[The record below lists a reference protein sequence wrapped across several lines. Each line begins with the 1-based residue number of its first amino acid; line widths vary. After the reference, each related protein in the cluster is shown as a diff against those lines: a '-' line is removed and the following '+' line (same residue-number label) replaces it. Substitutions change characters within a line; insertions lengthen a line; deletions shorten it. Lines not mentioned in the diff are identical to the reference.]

1 MCARYLQVLGN
12 VLDLPLVSNTTNSLG
27 QTVQVRQYTTGS
39 LIDVVLDTA
48 GKILSATVEQ

>member
-1 MCARYLQVLGN
+1 VLGN

-39 LIDVVLDTA
+39 LIDVVLDATGA
-48 GKILSATVEQ
+48 ILSATVEQ